1 MKSLSARIGP
11 GRSTGRQRPAR
22 AQAPT
27 RAHDRKPRLDGAAF
41 LGAFAGIAFLAI
53 AVGIGGEVRAF
64 LNLPSVLIVLGGTF
78 AVVGLCFSLGDV
90 ALMLRTVAATFTH
103 AMPQPASEA
112 LRVLRLAEDV
122 RRFGVLHLEGRLAE
136 HVARPFLHKA
146 LSMVIDGLS
155 DSEIEA
161 VLRYE
166 LQTTPQRLRRS
177 VVVLHKAAEYAPAM
191 GLIGTLIGLVQMLGR
206 LDDPQHLGPSMAVA
220 LLTTF
225 YGAVLS
231 NMVFSPLAVKLDRLA
246 RNEELVCTLY
256 LLGATSMSRQ
266 ENPRRLE
273 LLFNSV
279 LPPDQRLSYFD

>member
-1 MKSLSARIGP
+1 MKSLSADVGRVRYAGRKRPGGP
-11 GRSTGRQRPAR
+11 RGAAR
-22 AQAPT
+22 AHGP
-27 RAHDRKPRLDGAAF
+27 KPRIDGAAI
-41 LGAFAGIAFLAI
+41 LGLLAGVGFLAVAV
-53 AVGIGGEVRAF
+53 AVGGEARAF
-64 LNLPSVLIVLGGTF
+64 INLPSILIVLGGTF
-78 AVVGLCFSLGDV
+78 AVVGICFSIGDV
-90 ALMLRTVAATFTH
+90 ATMLRTVAATFTH
-103 AMPQPASEA
+103 AMPQPSAEA
-112 LRVLRLAEDV
+112 ARVLQLADDV
-122 RRFGVLHLEGRLAE
+122 RRFGTLHLENRLAE
-136 HVARPFLHKA
+136 LTSTPFLHKA
-146 LSMVIDGLS
+146 LSMVIDGLG

-177 VVVLHKAAEYAPAM
+177 VAVLHKAAEYAPAM

-206 LDDPQHLGPSMAVA
+206 LDNPQHIGPSMAVA

-246 RNEELVCTLY
+246 RDEELVCNLY
-256 LLGATSMSRQ
+256 LLGAMSMSRQ

-279 LPPDQRLSYFD
+279 LPPDQRLRYFD